1 VSRYQLFVTPA
12 AWKEV
17 KGLPGQVRQRVRKA
31 VAALAENPRPPKSK
45 ALPVSGLQ
53 AEVRRLRL
61 DRWRILYAITE
72 ADDVVDVLAIRKR
85 PPYDYGDLEA
95 LLKDFPSR

>member
-1 VSRYQLFVTPA
+1 MSHYPLFVTPA
-12 AWKEV
+12 AWKEI

-31 VAALAENPRPPKSK
+31 VAALAAHPRPPKSK
-45 ALPVSGLQ
+45 ALTIPGFE

-72 ADDVVDVLAIRKR
+72 ADDVIDGLAVRKR
-85 PPYDYGDLEA
+85 PPYDYGDLE
-95 LLKDFPSR
+95 KHCSRTSL